1 MKSKSVS
8 VKKKLIFLIHEMS
21 QAPDLFVK
29 TPGKDFTRNR
39 KLPLE
44 TMLKLLISIGC
55 GQFGQRTVG
64 LS

>member
-8 VKKKLIFLIHEMS
+8 IKKKLMSLIHEIS
-21 QAPDLFVK
+21 QAPDLYVK
-29 TPGKDFTRNR
+29 IPGRDFTRNR

-44 TMLKLLISIGC
+44 TMLKLLISIG
-55 GQFGQRTVG
+55 GDKFGQRIVG